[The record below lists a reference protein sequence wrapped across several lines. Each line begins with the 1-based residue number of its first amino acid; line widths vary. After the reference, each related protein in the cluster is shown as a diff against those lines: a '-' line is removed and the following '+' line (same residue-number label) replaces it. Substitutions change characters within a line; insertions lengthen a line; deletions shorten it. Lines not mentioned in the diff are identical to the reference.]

1 MALVEGRR
9 SFRLRRE
16 ATPGARG
23 FRTGLVRIA
32 TLSEI
37 VDRVRTLQ
45 DNSRVAALF
54 GLTENPGTRQC
65 LTGLPGLLTE
75 QDGAPQER
83 RLLGGRLVPSPSMSP
98 EQRSLIN
105 ARKMLVKPRVA

>member
-1 MALVEGRR
+1 MLSGNGWTRRTEGECPGNSGLRVALVEGRR

-16 ATPGARG
+16 ATPGARA

-37 VDRVRTLQ
+37 VDRVPALQ
-45 DNSRVAALF
+45 GNSRVAALF
-54 GLTENPGTRQC
+54 RLPENPGTRQG

-75 QDGAPQER
+75 
-83 RLLGGRLVPSPSMSP
+83 
-98 EQRSLIN
+98 
-105 ARKMLVKPRVA
+105 